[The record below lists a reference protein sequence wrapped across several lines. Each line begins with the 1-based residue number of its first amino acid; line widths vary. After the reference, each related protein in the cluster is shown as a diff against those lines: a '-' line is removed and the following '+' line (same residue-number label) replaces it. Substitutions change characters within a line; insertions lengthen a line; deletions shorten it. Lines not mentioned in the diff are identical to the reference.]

1 MMEIRYGFLQTLGD
15 VIQSL
20 FIGRKSSISTFN
32 DFFSTQLIS
41 AILLRVF
48 SQASKDS
55 KLDSFQTLQPGIVT
69 VVDDSLKPLNE
80 HVMLLKKTRR
90 FRLDRLFMIAE
101 QFDFAV
107 VDNTFS
113 KDFSKSYRELY
124 FTKNNDI
131 V

>member
-1 MMEIRYGFLQTLGD
+1 
-15 VIQSL
+15 
-20 FIGRKSSISTFN
+20 
-32 DFFSTQLIS
+32 
-41 AILLRVF
+41 
-48 SQASKDS
+48 
-55 KLDSFQTLQPGIVT
+55 
-69 VVDDSLKPLNE
+69 
-80 HVMLLKKTRR
+80 MLLKKTIR

-107 VDNTFS
+107 VDSTFS